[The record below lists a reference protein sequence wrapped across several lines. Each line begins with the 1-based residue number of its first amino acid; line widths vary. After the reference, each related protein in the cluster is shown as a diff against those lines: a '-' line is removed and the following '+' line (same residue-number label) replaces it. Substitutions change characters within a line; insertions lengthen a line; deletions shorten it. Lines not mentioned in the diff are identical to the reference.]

1 MKDLF
6 NDRGIFLKILVTVV
20 GFLVVS
26 FILLRMD
33 FMVETKTKG
42 KTLYSVEVINF
53 TKNETY
59 LTSDYTR
66 DEKTG
71 CISFKDMLGVKR
83 TVCNNYT
90 ISEY

>member
-1 MKDLF
+1 MRNLF
-6 NDRGIFLKILVTVV
+6 NDRGIFLKIIVTVV

-26 FILLRMD
+26 FILLRMG

-42 KTLYSVEVINF
+42 KTLYSIEVINF
-53 TKNETY
+53 TKSETY

-66 DEKTG
+66 DKNTG

-90 ISEY
+90 ITEY